1 VSAHAVRV
9 RPDTYEDSVL
19 LMSTSRTM
27 RDQDEVE
34 WATAVMGTEAN
45 LEELREQGFSG
56 DELGSAGANDLVLA
70 VRAGSEDAA
79 RTALEVG
86 ERTLSEGGDEE
97 AGEERPRDQ
106 GPRSLPQALEAMS
119 GANVAL
125 VSVPGEYAALEA
137 HKALSAGLHVLLF
150 SDNVPLEDEVAL
162 KERGERL
169 GRFVMGPGAGTAML
183 GGVGL
188 GFANAVPRGPVGVVA
203 AAGTGAQESMSL
215 LGRWGPGIRDLIGVG
230 GRDLSKDVG
239 GRMMRLGIEA
249 FADDDETEVLLIV
262 SKPPAPEVASDLLE
276 RLGKAGKPAVAALLG
291 LREQPEAPE
300 SVRLARTLEE
310 GIRAILE
317 IIGREAPDPAAG
329 LVDRVSEAVEGLEED
344 RRAIRGLFSGGTL
357 CYEAM
362 VVISERLGAV
372 HSNVPLRE
380 GWGLPA
386 PDGAHVCL
394 DMGEEEFTKGR
405 AHPMIDPELRIDR
418 IREEAGHDDVAV
430 ILLDVVLGYGAM
442 DDPAGALAPACAE
455 AVERG
460 VRVVAYVLGT
470 DDDPQGLE
478 DQRGAMAEAG
488 CLVAPTGARSA
499 LMAAAVADRKPEIA
513 GEDP

>member
-1 VSAHAVRV
+1 
-9 RPDTYEDSVL
+9 
-19 LMSTSRTM
+19 
-27 RDQDEVE
+27 
-34 WATAVMGTEAN
+34 
-45 LEELREQGFSG
+45 
-56 DELGSAGANDLVLA
+56 
-70 VRAGSEDAA
+70 
-79 RTALEVG
+79 
-86 ERTLSEGGDEE
+86 
-97 AGEERPRDQ
+97 
-106 GPRSLPQALEAMS
+106 
-119 GANVAL
+119 
-125 VSVPGEYAALEA
+125 
-137 HKALSAGLHVLLF
+137 
-150 SDNVPLEDEVAL
+150 
-162 KERGERL
+162 
-169 GRFVMGPGAGTAML
+169 
-183 GGVGL
+183 
-188 GFANAVPRGPVGVVA
+188 
-203 AAGTGAQESMSL
+203 
-215 LGRWGPGIRDLIGVG
+215 
-230 GRDLSKDVG
+230 
-239 GRMMRLGIEA
+239 
-249 FADDDETEVLLIV
+249 V